1 MSVTA
6 GDQPTDFPLQIP
18 ARMLNEFSYCPR
30 LFHLEWVQGQW
41 APNSDTAEGSW
52 QHRAVDVEKGRAPI
66 AEEADEL
73 REARSVLVGSERLGL
88 IARIDVLEGTDGAV
102 RPVDVKKGRPPDNDQ
117 RAYEPELVQLCAQ
130 ALILRDN
137 GYQCSEGVL
146 YFVETRERV
155 SVVFDEPLVVRT
167 LELLLELHESA
178 RADETPPPL
187 VDSPKCPR
195 CSLVGICLPDE
206 LNQLATRSEHQPRRL
221 VPTNSA
227 ARPVY
232 VTDQHFSVSVATG
245 RLRLKTKEGEIE
257 EVRLLD
263 VSQLNVYGHVQ
274 VTTAALRACF
284 EREIPVAWFSHGG
297 WFVGMAEGLPAKN
310 VELRRRQVACPP
322 EQALAIAK
330 ASIAG
335 KVRNSRTLLRRN
347 GRDVSASVLSSM
359 QELIASAGWA
369 SSAGSL
375 LGYEGTSARLY
386 FSQFSKMIRSPQSLP
401 GETFGFEHRNR
412 RPPRDA
418 VNCLLSYVYGLLVKD
433 LTVTLNL
440 VGFDPYLGFYHR
452 PRFGRPALAL
462 DLAEE
467 FRPLVG
473 DSVVL
478 TVINNGEVSS
488 SDFVVRAGGV
498 ALSASGRKSVIRAYE
513 RRLDQ
518 EVTHPVF
525 GYTITYRRVLEV
537 QARLL
542 AAHLLGEVPDYIAF
556 TTR

>member
-1 MSVTA
+1 MSFTA
-6 GDQPTDFPLQIP
+6 GDQPSDFPLQIP

-52 QHRAVDVEKGRAPI
+52 QHRAVDVEKGRAPV

-88 IARIDVLEGTDGAV
+88 IARIDVLEGVDGSV
-102 RPVDVKKGRPPDNDQ
+102 RPVDVKKGRPPSNDR

-137 GYQCSEGVL
+137 GYVCSEGVL
-146 YFVETRERV
+146 YFVESRERV
-155 SVVFDEPLVVRT
+155 SVVFDEALVVRT

-178 RADETPPPL
+178 RSEETPPPL

-206 LNQLATRSEHQPRRL
+206 LNQLAARSEPNPRRL
-221 VPTNSA
+221 TPTNSA

-232 VTDQHFSVSVATG
+232 VSDQHFSVSVATG
-245 RLRLKTKEGEIE
+245 RLRLKTKEGEFE

-310 VELRRRQVACPP
+310 VDLRRRQVACSP
-322 EQALAIAK
+322 EQALTIAK
-330 ASIAG
+330 AAIAG
-335 KVRNSRTLLRRN
+335 KIRNSRTLLRRN
-347 GRDVSASVLSSM
+347 GRDVSNSVLSSM

-369 SSAGSL
+369 SSAASL
-375 LGYEGTSARLY
+375 LGYEGTAARLY
-386 FSQFSKMIRSPQSLP
+386 FSQFSKMIRSPDALP

-433 LTVTLNL
+433 LTVAVNL
-440 VGFDPYLGFYHR
+440 IGFDPYLGFYHR

-467 FRPLVG
+467 FRPIIG

-478 TVINNGEVSS
+478 TVINNGEVSG

-498 ALSASGRKSVIRAYE
+498 ALSPTGRKSVIRAYE

-542 AAHLLGEVPDYIAF
+542 GAHLLGEVPDYIAF